1 MVYADIGMMEKVI
14 QNLLDNAIK
23 FTAEHGNILIKLSPE
38 LDSVLIEIHDTGQG
52 ISKDELPHIFDRY
65 QRNQRSGQRDNE
77 GLGLGLAIVKR
88 IMEVHDLRIDVN
100 SVQNKGTVFS
110 FRIPIFKSSPKI
122 TKEVEY
128 S

>member
-23 FTAEHGNILIKLSPE
+23 FTLENGKVLIKLSPDKE
-38 LDSVLIEIHDTGQG
+38 EILVEIQDTGQG
-52 ISKDELPHIFDRY
+52 ISKEELPHIFDRY
-65 QRNQRSGQRDNE
+65 QRNLRSAKREND

-88 IMEVHDLRIDVN
+88 ILEVHNMEIDVK

-110 FRIPIFKSSPKI
+110 FKIPVYKSG
-122 TKEVEY
+122 TKVKKEMEY